1 MLETSKSSIR
11 EIELSNINSL
21 MYFTLGE
28 EEEWRVEMLKYLL
41 EERLEHHLDSEE
53 EEWLQLLCID

>member
-1 MLETSKSSIR
+1 MLETSKSSVS
-11 EIELSNINSL
+11 EIELSDINSL
-21 MYFTLGE
+21 MYFELGE

-53 EEWLQLLCID
+53 EEWLQFLCID